1 MHHTVSAPLH
11 RLILRA
17 EDPASSKW
25 PQVRPEGG
33 AIGGDQRLHSGHA
46 QRHRTVHRT
55 VPALP
60 ATIGAVAPSSRRL
73 AAAVCAPIPERGEPI
88 VVELG
93 PGTGAFTAEIQQRLD
108 GRGHHLAVE
117 LNEQLARLLAERYP
131 AVDVAHDDATR
142 LGELLGERGLRMADV
157 VVSGLPWAAFPD
169 DVQREL
175 LGAVTGGDE
184 PGGGVHHVL
193 LHPRDPAQLGAALPR
208 AAGRAVRGGRAGPYG
223 VAQHASRLRLPR
235 PQAPL
240 TTGLTTGLTA
250 DLRAWPRAG
259 LKAGPTTCWNGRR

>member
-1 MHHTVSAPLH
+1 MPNDTALF
-11 RLILRA
+11 IGQFLR
-17 EDPASSKW
+17 S
-25 PQVRPEGG
+25 
-33 AIGGDQRLHSGHA
+33 
-46 QRHRTVHRT
+46 
-55 VPALP
+55 P

-93 PGTGAFTAEIQQRLD
+93 PGTGAFTAEIQQRLG

-175 LGAVTGGDE
+175 LGAVTGAMS
-184 PGGGVHHVL
+184 P
-193 LHPRDPAQLGAALPR
+193 GAAFTTFSYIHAIPLSSARRFRALLAERFEEVVPGRTVWRNTPPAFVFHARRPR
-208 AAGRAVRGGRAGPYG
+208 
-223 VAQHASRLRLPR
+223 
-235 PQAPL
+235 
-240 TTGLTTGLTA
+240 
-250 DLRAWPRAG
+250 
-259 LKAGPTTCWNGRR
+259 